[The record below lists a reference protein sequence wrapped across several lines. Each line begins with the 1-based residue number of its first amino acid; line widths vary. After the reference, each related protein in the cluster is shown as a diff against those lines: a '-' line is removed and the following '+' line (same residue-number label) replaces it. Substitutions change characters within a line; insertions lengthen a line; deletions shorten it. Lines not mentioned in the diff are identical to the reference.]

1 MIHAARWWGPRQ
13 TIDLRFQSA
22 YIRVANAWICIIQ
35 SSFQMSSDMWFKKFL
50 KKGLDKSH
58 YISVL
63 CVFILQNNKLFFSS
77 QSYTLLL
84 TILLIFLFIQEL
96 NIL

>member
-22 YIRVANAWICIIQ
+22 YIRVANAGICIIQ
-35 SSFQMSSDMWFKKFL
+35 GSFQMSSDMWFKKFL

-63 CVFILQNNKLFFSS
+63 SLSALPLTFISVVALFLVTLTVS
-77 QSYTLLL
+77 QL
-84 TILLIFLFIQEL
+84 
-96 NIL
+96 